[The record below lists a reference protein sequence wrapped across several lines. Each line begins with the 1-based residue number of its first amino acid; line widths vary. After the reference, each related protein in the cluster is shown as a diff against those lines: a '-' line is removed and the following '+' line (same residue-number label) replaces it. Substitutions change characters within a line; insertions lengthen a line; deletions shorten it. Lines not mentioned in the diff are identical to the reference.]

1 MYNNVDIKKEDLFLY
16 DELLAKQSQYPQYV
30 INLHKQLFSK
40 NGTKAVLANLQQM
53 IDWDADKTV
62 ALLKNMLTLVKSVR
76 QYSNIRIDVED
87 LASKTWS
94 NYQSGL
100 AAYIKII
107 EEYIAKNAKN
117 LSKNKAKWRQGYNSV
132 ANVVENFVT
141 RIDGTESLLQA
152 LGLDIFGFVRLVLDN
167 SYFFDPE
174 IVAQRHNDIRS
185 AIHKNDKLPA
195 RWTEN
200 YKALYPEMTKDK
212 IVKQSET
219 TSSIIYNGHPVQI
232 DKDNNYAVRSL
243 IKNKFGYT
251 VSQGQK
257 SIIQY
262 YKISHIWGEAYDPI
276 KFTNLW
282 NLVLVPAWAN
292 DLLDKSY
299 SRNDLTVT
307 FKQVIKSICL
317 NFYQMKNLDWNS
329 LMDMP
334 LYKEQHENDMVV
346 KLNLHGVQFNINWIE
361 GIVSSGDLGKIK
373 KATVTI

>member
-40 NGTKAVLANLQQM
+40 NGLGAVLANLQQM

-76 QYSNIRIDVED
+76 QYSNIRIDGED

-107 EEYIAKNAKN
+107 EDYIAKNAKN
-117 LSKNKAKWRQGYNSV
+117 LSKNKAKWRQGYTSV
-132 ANVVENFVT
+132 ANVVENFIT

-174 IVAQRHNDIRS
+174 IVAQRHNDIRN
-185 AIHKNDKLPA
+185 AIQKNDKLPA

-200 YKALYPEMTKDK
+200 YKKLYPKMTKDQ

-219 TSSIIYNGHPVQI
+219 TSSIIYNHHPVQI

-346 KLNLHGVQFNINWIE
+346 KLNLHGVQFNINCIE
-361 GIVSSGDLGKIK
+361 GIVQPGDLGKIK

>member
-1 MYNNVDIKKEDLFLY
+1 MYNNVDLKKEDLFLY

-40 NGTKAVLANLQQM
+40 NGLGAVLANLQQM

-107 EEYIAKNAKN
+107 EDYIAKNAKN
-117 LSKNKAKWRQGYNSV
+117 LSKNKAKWRQGYTSV
-132 ANVVENFVT
+132 ANVVENFIT

-174 IVAQRHNDIRS
+174 IVAQRHNDIRN
-185 AIHKNDKLPA
+185 AIQKNDKLPA

-200 YKALYPEMTKDK
+200 YKALYPEMTKDQ

-219 TSSIIYNGHPVQI
+219 TSSIIYNDHPVQI

-334 LYKEQHENDMVV
+334 LYKEQHEDDMVV

-361 GIVSSGDLGKIK
+361 GIVQSGDLGKIK